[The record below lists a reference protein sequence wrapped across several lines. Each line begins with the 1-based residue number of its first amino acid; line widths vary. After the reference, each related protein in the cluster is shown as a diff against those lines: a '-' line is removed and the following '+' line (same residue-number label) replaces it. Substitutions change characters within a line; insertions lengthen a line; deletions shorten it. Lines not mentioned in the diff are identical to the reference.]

1 MKNTIEIQPAA
12 LTLNNKVVMPQ
23 IGLGVLKAQANG
35 EVEAAVLS
43 ALQAGYRKID
53 TAAAYRNESGVGR
66 AIQQSQI
73 PREEIFLTTKVWNTD
88 QGYDNTLKAFDSSL
102 ERLQTDYVD
111 LYLVHWPV
119 AGKYKD
125 TYRALEKLHRDGRA
139 KAIGV
144 SNFQIHH
151 LKDLLAHS
159 QIVPA
164 INQIELHPYLQQD
177 ELIAFAQQNDIQIE
191 AWRPIMMGH
200 VLNISEL
207 VHIGSKYGKSAVQVS
222 LRWLAQR
229 QVSIIPK
236 SVNPQRIA
244 ENFDI
249 FDFELTAAEMESISL
264 LNQNTRLGPDP
275 DNFNF

>member
-1 MKNTIEIQPAA
+1 MQNSIEIQPAT
-12 LTLNNKVVMPQ
+12 LTLNNQVTMPQ

-43 ALQAGYRKID
+43 ALQSGYRKID

-66 AIQQSQI
+66 AILQSQI

-88 QGYDNTLKAFDSSL
+88 QGYDKTLSAFEQSL

-125 TYRALEKLHRDGRA
+125 TYRALEKIYREGRA

-151 LKDLLAHS
+151 LEDLLAHS

-164 INQIELHPYLQQD
+164 VNQIELHPHLQQD
-177 ELIAFAQQNDIQIE
+177 ELIAFAQQNRIQIE
-191 AWRPIMMGH
+191 AWRPIMMGQ
-200 VLNISEL
+200 VLSIPEL
-207 VHIGSKYGKSAVQVS
+207 VQIGEKHGKSAVQIT
-222 LRWLAQR
+222 LRWLLQR
-229 QVSIIPK
+229 KVSIIPK
-236 SVNPQRIA
+236 SVHPQRIA
-244 ENFDI
+244 DNFDV
-249 FDFELTAAEMESISL
+249 FDFELSREEMKSISA
-264 LNQNTRLGPDP
+264 LNENRRLGPDP

>member
-1 MKNTIEIQPAA
+1 MQNSIEIQPAT
-12 LTLNNKVVMPQ
+12 LTLNNQVTMPQ

-43 ALQAGYRKID
+43 ALQSGYRKID

-66 AIQQSQI
+66 DILQSQI
-73 PREEIFLTTKVWNTD
+73 TREEIFLTTKVWNTD
-88 QGYDNTLKAFDSSL
+88 QGYDKTLSAFEQSL

-125 TYRALEKLHRDGRA
+125 TYRALEKIYREGRA

-151 LKDLLAHS
+151 LEDLLAHS

-164 INQIELHPYLQQD
+164 VNQIELHPHLQQD
-177 ELIAFAQQNDIQIE
+177 ELIAFAQQNRIQIE
-191 AWRPIMMGH
+191 AWRPIMMGQ
-200 VLNISEL
+200 VLSIPEL
-207 VHIGSKYGKSAVQVS
+207 VQIGEKHGKSAVQIT
-222 LRWLAQR
+222 LRWLLQR
-229 QVSIIPK
+229 KVSIIPK
-236 SVNPQRIA
+236 SVHPQRIA
-244 ENFDI
+244 DNFDV
-249 FDFELTAAEMESISL
+249 FDFELSREEMKSISA
-264 LNQNTRLGPDP
+264 LNENRRLGPDP